1 MASRTRWEGPYQ
13 IWRRTKGGL
22 RQGLFTV
29 GELLRWTIPGGRSVI
44 SLGGATL
51 MINEA
56 WWSPPDS
63 KAPTVMIS
71 WVNGGGKLHT
81 RDAPVH
87 PLLPSEEDED
97 TNHAFWR
104 AMRLPLMLRQD
115 VDAPRY
121 PILVSLCSL
130 VAMAPTWW
138 WRSVWLVLANK
149 GVVLSRYSWPH
160 LGSEERV

>member
-1 MASRTRWEGPYQ
+1 
-13 IWRRTKGGL
+13 
-22 RQGLFTV
+22 
-29 GELLRWTIPGGRSVI
+29 
-44 SLGGATL
+44 
-51 MINEA
+51 
-56 WWSPPDS
+56 
-63 KAPTVMIS
+63 MIS

-121 PILVSLCSL
+121 PILVLLCSP
-130 VAMAPTWW
+130 VAMAPT
-138 WRSVWLVLANK
+138 
-149 GVVLSRYSWPH
+149 
-160 LGSEERV
+160 